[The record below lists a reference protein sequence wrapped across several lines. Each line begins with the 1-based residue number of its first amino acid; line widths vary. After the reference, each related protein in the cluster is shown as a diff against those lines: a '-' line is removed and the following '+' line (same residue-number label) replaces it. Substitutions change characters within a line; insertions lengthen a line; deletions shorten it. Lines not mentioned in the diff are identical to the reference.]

1 MTDKRALCWSELP
14 ALIADVQA
22 IGDATGLSYIAAQA
36 DLGDPEPMAD
46 EHGRPYAETS
56 FRWIDPAYAYWRD
69 RKLALHIAFL
79 TAARLVA
86 ENRAIRPLLARGEE
100 VGLDLAVL
108 AAGDDADLRLSALK
122 AGNDTLRAALIELQ
136 AQAEAKGA
144 TDLQAAIWAELVAS
158 TERRKLASSPV

>member
-46 EHGRPYAETS
+46 EAGRPYAETS
-56 FRWIDPAYAYWRD
+56 FRWVDPEHAYWRD

-79 TAARLVA
+79 TAARLTALMSTANFNPAVDLDG
-86 ENRAIRPLLARGEE
+86 RTIR
-100 VGLDLAVL
+100 
-108 AAGDDADLRLSALK
+108 LR
-122 AGNDTLRAALIELQ
+122 T
-136 AQAEAKGA
+136 
-144 TDLQAAIWAELVAS
+144 
-158 TERRKLASSPV
+158 